1 MLAVIKTGGKQYKV
15 APGDKIQIEKLDAK
29 EKEGVIFDEVL
40 LLDDGKD
47 VKVGQ
52 PQVEGAK
59 VEGKVIEQG
68 REDKVIIY
76 KYKSKKRFHVKKG
89 HRQPYT
95 MVEITKINA

>member
-29 EKEGVIFDEVL
+29 ENEGVIFDEVL